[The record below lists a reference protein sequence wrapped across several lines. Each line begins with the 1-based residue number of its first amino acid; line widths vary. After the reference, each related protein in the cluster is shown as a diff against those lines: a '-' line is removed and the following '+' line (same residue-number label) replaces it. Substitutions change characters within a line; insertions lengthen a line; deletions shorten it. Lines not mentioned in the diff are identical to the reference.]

1 MLVQGGLGDSVEPAL
16 ERSGYPVIWKR
27 TAGEALELLAR
38 ESPAMV
44 IVDLAHLR
52 VSPDSF
58 CQKVKKLRNAPIIVL
73 GPEPDS
79 LPSGQMQMLLTE
91 MQGCADSYLA
101 RPFTPR
107 RLLAQVEKLMPEG
120 YAMELRAGDLV
131 FHPADGTLRKRGEEH
146 YLNPKLTKLLQIFM
160 QHPGDVMERKELM
173 QKVWETT
180 YMGDTRTLDVHIRW
194 LREMIEDDATDP
206 HYLRTVRGQGY
217 RFDNPKSRK

>member
-1 MLVQGGLGDSVEPAL
+1 MQGGLGDSVEPAL

-27 TAGEALELLAR
+27 TAADALEYLAK

-52 VSPDSF
+52 VGADSF
-58 CQKVKKLRNAPIIVL
+58 CQKVKRLHDAPVIVL

-79 LPSGQMQMLLTE
+79 LPLGQLQMIHTE
-91 MQGCADSYLA
+91 AQACAESFLA
-101 RPFTPR
+101 RPFQPR

-120 YAMELRAGDLV
+120 FAMELRAGDLV
-131 FHPADGTLRKRGEEH
+131 FHPADGTLRKRGDEY
-146 YLNPKLTKLLQIFM
+146 YLNPKLSKLLQIFM

-173 QKVWETT
+173 QKVWDTT

-194 LREMIEDDATDP
+194 LREMIEDDTTDP

-217 RFDNPKSRK
+217 RFDNPKSKK

>member
-1 MLVQGGLGDSVEPAL
+1 LLVQGGLGDSVEPAL

-27 TAGEALELLAR
+27 TAGEALEFLAK

-44 IVDLAHLR
+44 IIDLAHLR
-52 VSPDSF
+52 VMAEPF
-58 CQKVKKLRNAPIIVL
+58 CQKVKKLHDAPVIVL
-73 GPEPDS
+73 GPEPDTLS
-79 LPSGQMQMLLTE
+79 AGQMQMLQAE
-91 MQGCADSYLA
+91 VQDCANSYLA
-101 RPFTPR
+101 RPFQPR
-107 RLLAQVEKLMPEG
+107 RLLTQVEKLMPEG
-120 YAMELRAGDLV
+120 FAMELRAGDLV
-131 FHPADGTLRKRGEEH
+131 FHPADGILRKRGDEH
-146 YLNPKLTKLLQIFM
+146 YLNPKLSKLLQMFM

-173 QKVWETT
+173 QKVWDTT